1 MGMSV
6 AMVLDAVPAAD
17 DVSDDIRICR
27 GTPANTEEAGFRA
40 VSIEQIEHAW
50 CDIRIRAIVEGE
62 CDEAILPAGSGQRH
76 QIGAE
81 QPIAW
86 PHDESAQK
94 EVVAQHRG
102 EQPRPP
108 LRTGEQGKY
117 DEYMH
122 QDRKTNDACWCPLSR
137 LGMPGSRA
145 RFRQVRR
152 PTHSILL
159 ISQIAKLNCICEP
172 IQGSG
177 DSFLDRAQTAG
188 PPLAPRWRQPRA
200 PGWSEAIG

>member
-17 DVSDDIRICR
+17 DVADDIRICR
-27 GTPANTEEAGFRA
+27 GAPTNTEEAGFRA

-50 CDIRIRAIVEGE
+50 RDTRIRAIVEGE

-86 PHDESAQK
+86 PHDESTKK
-94 EVVAQHRG
+94 EVVAQHGG

-108 LRTGEQGKY
+108 LRAGEQGKH
-117 DEYMH
+117 DEYVH
-122 QDRKTNDACWCPLSR
+122 QD
-137 LGMPGSRA
+137 
-145 RFRQVRR
+145 
-152 PTHSILL
+152 
-159 ISQIAKLNCICEP
+159 
-172 IQGSG
+172 
-177 DSFLDRAQTAG
+177 
-188 PPLAPRWRQPRA
+188 
-200 PGWSEAIG
+200 